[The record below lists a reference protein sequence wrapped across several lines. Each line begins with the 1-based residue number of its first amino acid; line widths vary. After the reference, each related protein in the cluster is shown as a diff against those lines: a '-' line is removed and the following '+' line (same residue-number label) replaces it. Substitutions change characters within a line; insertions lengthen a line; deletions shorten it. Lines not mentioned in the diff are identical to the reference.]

1 MISQAGAG
9 NCFVVDQTQKQCPQL
24 LYALPIMRLILI
36 SLTLTATGFGQP
48 GTANGEWTSY
58 AGDLR
63 NLAG

>member
-1 MISQAGAG
+1 
-9 NCFVVDQTQKQCPQL
+9 
-24 LYALPIMRLILI
+24 MRLILI
-36 SLTLTATGFGQP
+36 SLTLTAAVLGQP